1 MKKFLDNYKKNLAVI
16 PSRIEKASKGKFIS
30 LLFVLFLLPEET
42 ILCLDEYFKNNQSI
56 NYKTSISEKRPHQII
71 FKIIFYQARSEAY

>member
-1 MKKFLDNYKKNLAVI
+1 MKKFLDNYKKNLDVI

-30 LLFVLFLLPEET
+30 LLFVLFLLPGET

-56 NYKTSISEKRPHQII
+56 NYKTSIPEKRPHQII
-71 FKIIFYQARSEAY
+71 SKIVFYQARGEAY